1 MERRVD
7 AAVVVLST
15 RHGTTMGTRTSLPTT
30 FSAILVPRMA
40 NRKWC
45 GAVDVIRSTRM
56 VLDGGGSGGGASGWE
71 GESAW
76 LESRGKLSHGFNAGR
91 TTPGAQLA
99 AAEGKDGGGDAS
111 ADRRK
116 GPLGEGLIEGVDRNR
131 SQPIFHH
138 INFPSIEV
146 NPFETLDQTVLP
158 QGSDQK
164 PLGRSPGSLEGDDAN
179 FPSKIS
185 DTNFP

>member
-7 AAVVVLST
+7 AAVVVLSAG
-15 RHGTTMGTRTSLPTT
+15 RGTTIGTRTSLPTT

-56 VLDGGGSGGGASGWE
+56 VPDGGGSGGGESGWE

-138 INFPSIEV
+138 INYSINRSE
-146 NPFETLDQTVLP
+146 PIWDT
-158 QGSDQK
+158 GSD
-164 PLGRSPGSLEGDDAN
+164 SPAPGE
-179 FPSKIS
+179 
-185 DTNFP
+185 

>member
-1 MERRVD
+1 MRNDNRDTYLASDDVFCHPGATNGKQE
-7 AAVVVLST
+7 VVWCCG
-15 RHGTTMGTRTSLPTT
+15 RHTQYQ
-30 FSAILVPRMA
+30 
-40 NRKWC
+40 N
-45 GAVDVIRSTRM
+45 GAGW
-56 VLDGGGSGGGASGWE
+56 GGKRGRGSRGGESGWE

-138 INFPSIEV
+138 INYSINRSE
-146 NPFETLDQTVLP
+146 PIWDT
-158 QGSDQK
+158 GSD
-164 PLGRSPGSLEGDDAN
+164 SPAPGE
-179 FPSKIS
+179 
-185 DTNFP
+185 